1 MCSIAIGG
9 MPLLELDDDDM
20 LNVSS
25 SPTDIY
31 YNHDTVTIPVPFTA
45 WGFFLFVRPGGYE
58 GQKGVGHGK
67 GNDVEG
73 VLR

>member
-1 MCSIAIGG
+1 M
-9 MPLLELDDDDM
+9 LD
-20 LNVSS
+20 VSNS
-25 SPTDIY
+25 HAYIY
-31 YNHDTVTIPVPFTA
+31 YNYDTVTMIPVPFTA